1 MPNIK
6 LPANDLY
13 LGTVEIASSTGTLYQ
28 EGVAITASA
37 AELNALS
44 ATFDSAVLT
53 TPQINDTTED
63 HQYVVAVSELTAD
76 RTVTLPLLTGNDEFV
91 FKDHTQTLT
100 NKTLTSPTINTA
112 TLASAKIATGGS
124 INDAGGDEYIKFVE
138 GTTPVNYV
146 QITSA
151 NASASPK
158 IQGAGETNTPL
169 MLSGSGTGN
178 VQIADGTDVTKIIDF
193 ELVGA
198 TAGTKTT
205 ITASQTAD
213 RVITLPDSTCT
224 LLTTAGTDTLTNK
237 TLTTPIIASFYQ
249 DAGKTQLMTAPN
261 TASDT
266 LVAVAATQTLT
277 NKTLTSP
284 ALTSPVITTPQ
295 INDTSADHQYV
306 FAVSELAADRTVTL
320 PLLTGADEFVFK
332 DHTQTLTNKTL
343 TTPKIATTGAI
354 VDAGGDEYLKFVEA
368 TTPITYVQIT
378 SGDTTVKPIV
388 QGAGETNIGLQLMG
402 SGTGNV
408 TIVDATT
415 PSKALDFE
423 LVGATASTMTTI
435 TASQTDNRVLTLPDA
450 TDTLVGKATAD
461 VLTNKVL
468 TLPQINDTTADHQY
482 VFAVS
487 ELTAD
492 RTITLPLLTGA
503 DEFVFKDHA
512 QTLTNK
518 TLTAPVVSSLVLSDG
533 DENLDITVTNQTD
546 SGATITIPD
555 IVDSADTMVL
565 ADLAQTLTN
574 KTTDAASNPFK
585 NVVLAYAANITRAE
599 MITGKALV
607 AAEAGRTIRVLSVK
621 MLVTGAFNGGAG
633 TSFVLQDS
641 SATVVVLTALKAALT
656 DGAKISTEGLAIA
669 NVTEGAGM
677 VGNLTAANGISV
689 AADAAWD
696 AGTGIDLV
704 ILYKYV

>member
-1 MPNIK
+1 
-6 LPANDLY
+6 
-13 LGTVEIASSTGTLYQ
+13 
-28 EGVAITASA
+28 
-37 AELNALS
+37 
-44 ATFDSAVLT
+44 
-53 TPQINDTTED
+53 
-63 HQYVVAVSELTAD
+63 
-76 RTVTLPLLTGNDEFV
+76 
-91 FKDHTQTLT
+91 
-100 NKTLTSPTINTA
+100 
-112 TLASAKIATGGS
+112 
-124 INDAGGDEYIKFVE
+124 
-138 GTTPVNYV
+138 
-146 QITSA
+146 
-151 NASASPK
+151 
-158 IQGAGETNTPL
+158 
-169 MLSGSGTGN
+169 
-178 VQIADGTDVTKIIDF
+178 
-193 ELVGA
+193 
-198 TAGTKTT
+198 
-205 ITASQTAD
+205 
-213 RVITLPDSTCT
+213 
-224 LLTTAGTDTLTNK
+224 
-237 TLTTPIIASFYQ
+237 
-249 DAGKTQLMTAPN
+249 
-261 TASDT
+261 
-266 LVAVAATQTLT
+266 
-277 NKTLTSP
+277 
-284 ALTSPVITTPQ
+284 
-295 INDTSADHQYV
+295 
-306 FAVSELAADRTVTL
+306 
-320 PLLTGADEFVFK
+320 
-332 DHTQTLTNKTL
+332 
-343 TTPKIATTGAI
+343 
-354 VDAGGDEYLKFVEA
+354 
-368 TTPITYVQIT
+368 
-378 SGDTTVKPIV
+378 
-388 QGAGETNIGLQLMG
+388 MG

-492 RTITLPLLTGA
+492 RTVTLPLLTGA

-574 KTTDAASNPFK
+574 KTMDAASNPFK

-621 MLVTGAFNGGAG
+621 MLVTGAFNGGVG